1 MKLYVGNL
9 SFKMT
14 LEDLKN
20 EFSKYGAVEDAVI
33 ITDKFSGRSKGFG
46 FITFTNDADAQ
57 KAIAEL
63 NGKEIEGRELTVNE
77 ARPME
82 SRENSRPS
90 EGEGNAVAEPQ

>member
-46 FITFTNDADAQ
+46 FITPEQGQGDKDLFVHVNNIQGTSLEEGQ
-57 KAIAEL
+57 EVEYVK
-63 NGKEIEGRELTVNE
+63 GEGRKGPE
-77 ARPME
+77 ATE
-82 SRENSRPS
+82 VV
-90 EGEGNAVAEPQ
+90 AVH